1 MVDAVDGRN
10 SRLLTR
16 TDLDDTLS
24 PGSFKEADTMELSW
38 TMKLRIAAAAAVG
51 VGLIGILG
59 WHLAAPS
66 EMTDAVIGPGGAV
79 TLLLLALLAGLI
91 GYLVSWPYGREIGI
105 LTVPF
110 GLSVWAVRSGTM
122 AALIQLNST
131 GAERQSLV
139 QLLKWQ
145 PIFWLIVV
153 AAGFAGPLVCRRLLP
168 PKEQHPQPERPKAN
182 PTKYLNV
189 IMAVAATAFIA
200 QLCIGIFAQDT
211 RLSDDEFGSVL
222 AQPAIGQ
229 IGFAVLLS
237 FGLAAFAVRKLLGV
251 GYVWPII
258 ATVVVTVYSVSVYA
272 NNMPYLAQQWPAV
285 FFANASSAVL
295 PVQMVAF
302 GTLGSIAGY
311 WMAAR
316 YDYWRKY
323 EM

>member
-1 MVDAVDGRN
+1 MENAASRRN
-10 SRLLTR
+10 NTLLTC
-16 TDLDDTLS
+16 TGFDGTLS
-24 PGSFKEADTMELSW
+24 PRQFKEADTMELSW
-38 TMKLRIAAAAAVG
+38 IMKLRIAAAAAVG
-51 VGLIGILG
+51 VALIGVLA
-59 WHLAAPS
+59 WRLAAPS
-66 EMTDAVIGPGGAV
+66 ELADTVSPGGAV
-79 TLLLLALLAGLI
+79 TLVLLALLAGLI
-91 GYLVSWPYGREIGI
+91 GYFVSWPYGREIGI

-110 GLSVWAVRSGTM
+110 GLTIWAVRSGTM
-122 AALIQLNST
+122 AALIQLNPT
-131 GAERQSLV
+131 GAERQSLL

-145 PIFWLIVV
+145 PIFWLVVV
-153 AAGFAGPLVCRRLLP
+153 AAGFAGPLLCQKLLP
-168 PKEQHPQPERPKAN
+168 PKEQNPQPERAKAN

-189 IMAVAATAFIA
+189 IMAVAAAAFIA
-200 QLCIGIFAQDT
+200 QLCIGVFAQDT

-251 GYVWPII
+251 GYVWPMI
-258 ATVVVTVYSVSVYA
+258 ATSVVTAYAVSVYA
-272 NNMPYLAQQWPAV
+272 SHTPYLAQQWPAV

-295 PVQMVAF
+295 PIQMVTF

-323 EM
+323 EI